1 MRFLVHR
8 ASSSRALLYV
18 SMYSIFYASQS
29 SKLIA
34 SKAISAKRKRHSVSS
49 FSDQVTSEKKDKK
62 KKSNS
67 IKSCVYVCSK
77 SVRCFK
83 LLSRDRI
90 EKKSRSLNTSIR
102 FDLLTQQ
109 HYFSQLFANSSSKN
123 NTTRTLNTLKKCCT
137 FYFSVRESRLLS
149 EKIF

>member
-49 FSDQVTSEKKDKK
+49 FSDQVTSEKKTKNEQFDQ
-62 KKSNS
+62 
-67 IKSCVYVCSK
+67 
-77 SVRCFK
+77 K
-83 LLSRDRI
+83 LR
-90 EKKSRSLNTSIR
+90 
-102 FDLLTQQ
+102 
-109 HYFSQLFANSSSKN
+109 
-123 NTTRTLNTLKKCCT
+123 
-137 FYFSVRESRLLS
+137 VRLL
-149 EKIF
+149 KIREMFQTLESGSD